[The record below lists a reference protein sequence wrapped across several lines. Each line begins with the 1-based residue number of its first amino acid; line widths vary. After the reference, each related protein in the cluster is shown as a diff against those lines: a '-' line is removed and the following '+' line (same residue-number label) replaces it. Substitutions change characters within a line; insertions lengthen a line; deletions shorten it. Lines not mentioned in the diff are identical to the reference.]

1 MHRFKMDRPFKKVG
15 YVGLMVLVMSIILVI
30 TFPSKAPKMPDGFFT
45 PIIAF
50 EFIQTKAEVFQLFAG
65 TDGIVLHSVIDA
77 MNLGNQLD
85 YIYMC
90 LYSAFLLLF
99 CFKCAGL
106 SEKKF
111 YYIGAVISFVVLAGD
126 AMENVQLLGITAG
139 IESGDFDTQLNLL
152 YLFTW
157 IKWGGIAAVFLVL
170 VPWFAKGG
178 LFSKTIGMTG
188 SVTIAMG
195 VLAFLN
201 RSMITEIFSLAVGL
215 MFLFMIVYCF
225 KFKSDEIL

>member
-1 MHRFKMDRPFKKVG
+1 MNRPFKKLG
-15 YVGLMVLVMSIILVI
+15 YLGLMVIVMSVILVI
-30 TFPSKAPKMPDGFFT
+30 VFPSKAPKMPDGFFT

-50 EFIQTKAEVFQLFAG
+50 EFIQTKAEVFQLFVS
-65 TDGIVLHSVIDA
+65 TDGSVHQSMIDA
-77 MNLGNQLD
+77 MNLGNQVD
-85 YIYMC
+85 YIYML
-90 LYSAFLLLF
+90 LYTSFLLLF
-99 CFKCAGL
+99 CVTCARL

-111 YYIGAVISFVVLAGD
+111 YYIGTVISLVVLAGD
-126 AMENVQLLGITAG
+126 AMENVQLLGITSG
-139 IESGDFDTQLNLL
+139 IESGDFDAQLNLL

-157 IKWGGIAAVFLVL
+157 IKWGGIAAIFLVL

-188 SVTIAMG
+188 GVTIALG

-215 MFLFMIVYCF
+215 MFLFMIIYCF
-225 KFKSDEIL
+225 TFKSDEIL